1 MFYVYILKST
11 INKDLYIG
19 YSEDLKRRLME
30 HNSGNVRAT
39 KPNRPWMLIYY
50 EAYRDKRDASKREKH
65 LKMHRV
71 KEDMRIQIA
80 YSLIN

>member
-39 KPNRPWMLIYY
+39 KPNRPWILIYY
-50 EAYRDKRDASKREKH
+50 EAYKDKRDASKREKH

-80 YSLIN
+80 YSMLN